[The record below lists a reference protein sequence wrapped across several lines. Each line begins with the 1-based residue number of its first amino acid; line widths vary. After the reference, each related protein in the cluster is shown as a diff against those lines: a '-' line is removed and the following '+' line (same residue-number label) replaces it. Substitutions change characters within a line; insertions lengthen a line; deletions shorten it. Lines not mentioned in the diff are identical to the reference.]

1 MSWSLAYQR
10 EFLKHWSVEARYLST
25 RGVHLFVQSR
35 LNGGVP
41 PSFNLPTFF
50 SASQVPDR
58 ASLRNLPSRQDFLD
72 ARGRLLADLGFAG
85 NVTAFPAQ
93 GNSIYHGGSVSVK
106 RRFADGLTIDASYTL
121 SKNIDD
127 GTNELFT
134 SFVNPRRPQN
144 NFNLGPE
151 RAESVLSR
159 RHRFSFAWIYELPFY
174 RDDKGW
180 MGRLLGGWQVSGIYQ
195 AESGQLVD
203 ALSFNDANGNFDGAG
218 DRTVLNPA
226 GDLSRGSDVNWLLRS
241 GRIVARGG
249 ADAGEVV
256 GYVVVNPNAAFVFA
270 DTGAKATAG
279 RNLLKAPGVNN
290 WDLAF
295 FKKIPIL
302 ERHTLEIR
310 AELYNAFNHPQF
322 VIDDP
327 FATDFVDV
335 TSPDFQNKRLFS
347 GNPFG
352 TVSTF
357 GLITDPIAGGNPRV
371 IQMVLRY
378 HF

>member
-1 MSWSLAYQR
+1 
-10 EFLKHWSVEARYLST
+10 
-25 RGVHLFVQSR
+25 
-35 LNGGVP
+35 
-41 PSFNLPTFF
+41 
-50 SASQVPDR
+50 
-58 ASLRNLPSRQDFLD
+58 
-72 ARGRLLADLGFAG
+72 
-85 NVTAFPAQ
+85 
-93 GNSIYHGGSVSVK
+93 
-106 RRFADGLTIDASYTL
+106 
-121 SKNIDD
+121 
-127 GTNELFT
+127 
-134 SFVNPRRPQN
+134 
-144 NFNLGPE
+144 
-151 RAESVLSR
+151 
-159 RHRFSFAWIYELPFY
+159 
-174 RDDKGW
+174 
-180 MGRLLGGWQVSGIYQ
+180 
-195 AESGQLVD
+195 
-203 ALSFNDANGNFDGAG
+203 
-218 DRTVLNPA
+218 
-226 GDLSRGSDVNWLLRS
+226 
-241 GRIVARGG
+241 
-249 ADAGEVV
+249 
-256 GYVVVNPNAAFVFA
+256 
-270 DTGAKATAG
+270 
-279 RNLLKAPGVNN
+279 VNN